1 MITFN
6 LENFTLM
13 GRIYF
18 LVLLIT
24 FCYGETIGQSKYDKM
39 LKSAEASYELG
50 DYSKA
55 LGSLDKFKSKAF
67 KKLGK
72 HNVYTPIYYLLSAKY
87 NLASGY
93 ISEFESNLYTA
104 VNTSIAINQENSL
117 EHILILIGGAELHN
131 INGSYLDARSYLAN
145 AKKLFEGGAHLTD
158 VIKAQWSMALAEAL
172 TGQGYYNEAL
182 EILKEYEKFYVG
194 RAVKQETI
202 VENGNLKSRK
212 LSDEEVLAR
221 YNEYARLLTL
231 LGNAYGKQ
239 GSLKSSDSVFVYAA
253 NWIKRYMGESSIAYV
268 KNQFLNAN
276 ILIENGNENLPR
288 ELEYATTL
296 HNLKIKHKPTHY
308 LAMGIFE
315 ETIKQ
320 LQEEDRSAALFNTK
334 LEYEKMINKNYKPI
348 SIYRVRLKAV
358 EFDARL
364 DKNKTATLETDANN
378 LIANTTS
385 LPRNNMVTVNV
396 TAFLYGLAIH
406 KKNYANAEKYLND
419 IIDIKASLFGSDT
432 PEAHLA
438 RLKLANFYLDNT
450 NKITEAA
457 RIYDESY
464 VNNVSSQIGA
474 WHRDHLEILNHIA
487 ELYELTD
494 KYTEANLTLEKATF
508 LARSKYSDT
517 DYQYGIELSN
527 IAKLQIKLGQYEKAE
542 ENLNKSLKILEEFRK
557 DDSKKIYLIHA
568 IETQATLY
576 GIKGLFDEAEDALN
590 RSSKII
596 SKSDKITGVDE
607 LNTAKELSSLFIQ
620 LGKYSSTQE
629 KLLRL
634 ISEYEKLYGT
644 SSVRLIEPL
653 INMGKLSLAKG
664 DYTEASK
671 IADRA
676 TKIAVTVY
684 GEKSTKAAPTYKLQ
698 SDIGYAIGDFDNA
711 EKNILK
717 ALESQEKQFG
727 RNHIEVAKSLAQLG
741 IIKFYKGDKATDV
754 EKIMSEAQDIMGARL
769 GKENPQYA
777 DILKSVAIVKI
788 SEKKFPEAIT
798 ALTQAEAIWRS
809 KTGTKTNINAASI
822 YTLTGDL
829 FYQTRNY
836 KKAEEFYSQARDIY
850 EKYFNRSHPEY
861 VKILSKQAKVYYMEG
876 NFKRAKSNIEQAF
889 SNYDTFIKQYF
900 PALSEREKAKYWNTI
915 KGDFEFYNTLAFSQ
929 LEDFRDLTG
938 KVYDYQLLTKA
949 LLLSSSIKIRER
961 ILSSNDENLKN
972 SYLQWIQKK
981 EFLTTALSMSTEQ
994 LLENGID
1001 PGTLTLEIEKLE
1013 REISEKSELF
1023 SQNFD
1028 NKKITYQNVQKALS
1042 KSEAAI
1048 EMIRYRHFD
1057 HSFTDSIVYVAL
1069 YVKGDNSRPKAIILP
1084 NGHRMESRFL
1094 SYYRNAITSKLDDNY
1109 SYKVF
1114 WEPIQ
1119 TEIGTTSTIYLS
1131 PDGVYNQINLEAI
1144 RTPDG
1149 KYVIDNSNI
1158 VVVSNTKDLHL
1169 RRIKKKQV
1177 VAANNATMFG
1187 NPTFYLT
1194 ASTRRNVPSLP
1205 GTEKEVDELQALLKK
1220 NGWVTDEYVET
1231 FASEDQVKS
1240 LSSPKIF
1247 HIATHGF
1254 YTPSVS
1260 QDELAELTE
1269 SEARM
1274 TENPLLKTGLL
1285 LSGAGDI
1292 LNKTNY
1298 NYNLESGIL
1307 TAYEAMSLNLD
1318 QTDLVVLSACQT
1330 GLGDIAN
1337 GEGVYGLQRAFL
1349 VAGAKVLI
1357 MSMFKVDDEATQKL
1371 ILNFYRKWL
1380 STNNLRQSFVNAKKE
1395 LRVDYPEPYYWGTFM
1410 MIGLED

>member
-1 MITFN
+1 MRR
-6 LENFTLM
+6 L
-13 GRIYF
+13 YF
-18 LVLLIT
+18 LISLLV
-24 FCYGETIGQSKYDKM
+24 FCYGGSIGQSKYDKM
-39 LKSAEASYELG
+39 LKAAEASYELG

-55 LGSLDKFKSKAF
+55 ISSLEKFKSKAF

-72 HNVYTPIYYLLSAKY
+72 HNVYTPTYYLLSAKY

-104 VNTSIAINQENSL
+104 VTTSISIHQENSL
-117 EHILILIGGAELHN
+117 DHILILIGGAELHN
-131 INGSYLDARSYLAN
+131 INGSYLDARNYLTN
-145 AKKLFEGGAHLTD
+145 AKKLFEGGAPVTD
-158 VIKAQWSMALAEAL
+158 VIKAQWNMALAEAL
-172 TGQGYYNEAL
+172 TGQGFYDEAL
-182 EILKEYEKFYVG
+182 QILKEYEKFYVG
-194 RAVKQETI
+194 RAVKQETY
-202 VENGNLKSRK
+202 VENGALKSRK
-212 LSDEEVLAR
+212 LSEEEVLAR

-239 GSLKSSDSVFVYAA
+239 GSLKSSDSVFVFAA
-253 NWIKRYMGESSIAYV
+253 NWIKRYMGESSIAFV

-276 ILIENGNENLPR
+276 ILIENGNENLPK
-288 ELEYATTL
+288 ELEYSTTL
-296 HNLKIKHKPTHY
+296 HNLKLKHKPTHY

-320 LQEEDRSAALFNTK
+320 LQQEDRSAALFNTK

-348 SIYRVRLKAV
+348 SIYHVRLKAV

-364 DKNKTATLETDANN
+364 DKNKTATLEADANN

-396 TAFLYGLAIH
+396 TDFLYGLAIH
-406 KKNYANAEKYLND
+406 KKNYVNAEKYLNE
-419 IIDIKASLFGSDT
+419 IIDIKTALFGGDA
-432 PEAHLA
+432 PEVHLA
-438 RLKLANFYLDNT
+438 KLKLANFYLDNT
-450 NKITEAA
+450 NKISEAA
-457 RIYDESY
+457 RIYEESY
-464 VNNVSSQIGA
+464 TKNVSRQIGA
-474 WHRDHLEILNHIA
+474 WHRDHLEILNHMA
-487 ELYELTD
+487 ALYELTD
-494 KYTEANLTLEKATF
+494 KYTEANVTLEKATF
-508 LARSKYSDT
+508 VARSKYSDR
-517 DYQYGIELSN
+517 DYQYGIELTN
-527 IAKLQIKLGQYEKAE
+527 IAKLQIKLGQYEIAE
-542 ENLNKSLKILEEFRK
+542 DNLNKSLTILEEFRK
-557 DDSKKIYLIHA
+557 DDSKKIHLIQA
-568 IETQATLY
+568 IETQAILF

-607 LNTAKELSSLFIQ
+607 LNTAKELSSLLIQ
-620 LGKYSSTQE
+620 LGRYSETQE
-629 KLLRL
+629 KLLKL
-634 ISEYEKLYGT
+634 ISEYEKLFGT

-653 INMGKLSLAKG
+653 INLGKLSLAQG

-676 TKIAVTVY
+676 NNIAVSVY

-698 SDIGYAIGDFDNA
+698 SDIDYAIGDYDNA
-711 EKNILK
+711 ETTIQK
-717 ALESQEKQFG
+717 ALESQQKQFG

-741 IIKFYKGDKATDV
+741 IIKFYKGDKASEV
-754 EKIMSEAQDIMGARL
+754 EKIMFEAQEIMGARL

-788 SEKKFPEAIT
+788 SEKKFSEAIT
-798 ALTQAEAIWRS
+798 ALTQAEAIWRN

-829 FYQTRNY
+829 FYQTKNY
-836 KKAEEFYSQARDIY
+836 KKAEEFYTQARDIY

-889 SNYDTFIKQYF
+889 NNYDIFIKQYF

-961 ILSSNDENLKN
+961 ILSSNDESLKN

-994 LLENGID
+994 LIENGID
-1001 PGTLTLEIEKLE
+1001 PNALTSEIEVLE

-1023 SQNFD
+1023 SQSFD
-1028 NKKITYQNVQKALS
+1028 NKKITYQSVQKALN
-1042 KSEAAI
+1042 KNEVAI

-1069 YVKGDNSRPKAIILP
+1069 YIKGDNSRPKAIIMP
-1084 NGHRMESRFL
+1084 NGHRMETRFL
-1094 SYYRNAITSKLDDNY
+1094 SYYRNSITSKLDDNY

-1119 TEIGTTSTIYLS
+1119 NEIGATSTIYLS

-1144 RTPDG
+1144 PTPDG

-1169 RRIKKKQV
+1169 RKIKKKQAT
-1177 VAANNATMFG
+1177 AANKATMFG

-1194 ASTRRNVPSLP
+1194 ASTKKSIASLP
-1205 GTEKEVDELQALLKK
+1205 GTEKEVDELQELLKK
-1220 NGWVTDEYVET
+1220 NGWITDEYVEKS
-1231 FASEDQVKS
+1231 ASEDQVKS

-1247 HIATHGF
+1247 HVATHGF
-1254 YTPSVS
+1254 YTPAIT

-1371 ILNFYRKWL
+1371 ILSFYRKWIT
-1380 STNNLRQSFVNAKKE
+1380 TNNLRQSFVNAKKE

>member
-1 MITFN
+1 MTRTLFFLFGLILFSTGN
-6 LENFTLM
+6 L
-13 GRIYF
+13 
-18 LVLLIT
+18 V
-24 FCYGETIGQSKYDKM
+24 GQSKYDKM

-50 DYSKA
+50 DYGKA
-55 LGSLDKFKSKAF
+55 ISSLEKFKSKAF

-72 HNVYTPIYYLLSAKY
+72 HNVYTPTYYLLSAKY

-104 VNTSIAINQENSL
+104 INSSISLNQESSL

-131 INGSYLDARSYLAN
+131 INGSYADAKTYLAN
-145 AKKLFEGGAHLTD
+145 AKKFIDGDAHVAD
-158 VIKAQWSMALAEAL
+158 IVKAQWSTTLAETL
-172 TGQGYYNEAL
+172 TGQGFYNEAIN
-182 EILKEYEKFYVG
+182 ILKEQDKFYVG

-202 VENGNLKSRK
+202 IDSKGNLSSRK
-212 LSDEEVLAR
+212 LSDEEIAAR
-221 YNEYARLLTL
+221 YNEYARLLTS

-253 NWIKRYMGESSIAYV
+253 NWIRKYMGESTIAYV
-268 KNQFLNAN
+268 NNQFLNAN
-276 ILIENGNENLPR
+276 VLIENGNENLPR
-288 ELEYATTL
+288 DLEYSTTL
-296 HNLKIKHKPTHY
+296 ANLKTKHKPTHY

-320 LQEEDRSAALFNTK
+320 LQRDDRSAALFNTK
-334 LEYEKMINKNYKPI
+334 LEYEKMINKNFKPI
-348 SIYRVRLKAV
+348 SIYHVRLKAV

-364 DKNKTATLETDANN
+364 DKNKTNTLETDANN
-378 LIANTTS
+378 LISNTTS
-385 LPRNNMVTVNV
+385 LPRNNMVTANV
-396 TAFLYGLAIH
+396 TEFLYGLALY
-406 KKNYANAEKYLND
+406 KKNYGNAEKYLND
-419 IIDIKASLFGSDT
+419 IIDIKTGLFGEEA
-432 PEAHLA
+432 PEVHLA
-438 RLKLANFYLDNT
+438 KLKLANFYLDNT
-450 NKITEAA
+450 NKINEAA

-464 VNNVSSQIGA
+464 TKVISNEIGA
-474 WHRDHLEILNHIA
+474 WHKDHLDILNHIA
-487 ELYELTD
+487 ALYELTD
-494 KYTEANLTLEKATF
+494 KYNEANQTLEKATF
-508 LARSKYSDT
+508 LARSKYSDK
-517 DYQYGIELSN
+517 DYQYGIELDH
-527 IAKLQIKLGQYEKAE
+527 IAKLQIKLGLYEKAD

-557 DDSKKIYLIHA
+557 DESKKIYLIHA
-568 IETQATLY
+568 IETQATLL
-576 GIKGLFDEAEDALN
+576 GIKGLFDEAEDALS
-590 RSSKII
+590 RSAKII
-596 SKSDKITGVDE
+596 SKADE
-607 LNTAKELSSLFIQ
+607 ISGTDDLNTANEKSSLYIQ
-620 LGKYSSTQE
+620 LGRYTDAE
-629 KLLRL
+629 EHLLKLM
-634 ISEYEKLYGT
+634 SEYEKLYGT
-644 SSVRLIEPL
+644 SSVRLIDPL

-671 IADRA
+671 IASRA
-676 TKIAVTVY
+676 NKIATSVY
-684 GEKSTKAAPTYKLQ
+684 GEKSTKTAPTHKLQ
-698 SDIGYAIGDFDNA
+698 SNIDYAIGDYDNA
-711 EKNILK
+711 ERNIQK

-727 RNHIEVAKSLAQLG
+727 RYHIEVAKSLAQLG
-741 IIKFYKGDKATDV
+741 VIKFYKGDNPGEV
-754 EKIMSEAQDIMGARL
+754 EKILLEAQEIMGQRL

-788 SEKKFPEAIT
+788 SEKKFSEAVS
-798 ALTQAEAIWRS
+798 ALTQAEAIWRN

-829 FYQTRNY
+829 FYQTKNY
-836 KKAEEFYSQARDIY
+836 KKAEEFYIQARDIY
-850 EKYFNRSHPEY
+850 EKYFNRTHPEY
-861 VKILSKQAKVYYMEG
+861 VKILSKQAKVYFMEG
-876 NFKRAKSNIEQAF
+876 NFKKAKSNIEQALN
-889 SNYDTFIKQYF
+889 NYDTFIKQYF

-961 ILSSNDENLKN
+961 ILSSNDETLKN

-981 EFLTTALSMSTEQ
+981 EFLTIALSMSTEQ

-1001 PGTLTLEIEKLE
+1001 PTALNTEIEKLE

-1023 SQNFD
+1023 SQSFD
-1028 NKKITYQNVQKALS
+1028 NKKITYGNVQKALN
-1042 KSEAAI
+1042 KNEVAI

-1057 HSFTDSIVYVAL
+1057 HSFTDSVVYVAL
-1069 YVKGDNSRPKAIILP
+1069 YVKSDNARPKAIIMQD
-1084 NGHRMESRFL
+1084 GHRMEKRYL
-1094 SYYRNAITSKLDDNY
+1094 SYYRNAIINKMDDAY

-1114 WEPIQ
+1114 WQPIEDQ
-1119 TEIGTTSTIYLS
+1119 IGTNATVYLS

-1144 RTPDG
+1144 PTPDG
-1149 KYVIDNSNI
+1149 RFVIDNSNI
-1158 VVVSNTKDLHL
+1158 VMVSNTKDPHL
-1169 RRIKKKQV
+1169 RRIKKKQTI
-1177 VAANNATMFG
+1177 AANKATMFG

-1194 ASTRRNVPSLP
+1194 ASTGRNVPSLP

-1220 NGWVTDEYVET
+1220 NGWATDEYVEAL
-1231 FASEDQVKS
+1231 ASEEQVKN

-1254 YTPSVS
+1254 YTKTSS

-1269 SEARM
+1269 SEAQM
-1274 TENPLLKTGLL
+1274 TENPLMKTGLL
-1285 LSGAGDI
+1285 LTGAGDI

-1318 QTDLVVLSACQT
+1318 QTDLVVLSACET
-1330 GLGDIAN
+1330 GLGDISN

-1357 MSMFKVDDEATQKL
+1357 MSMFKVDDDATQKL

-1380 STNNLRQSFVNAKKE
+1380 TTNNLRQSFVNAKKE
-1395 LRVDYPEPYYWGTFM
+1395 LRLDYPEPIYWGAFM
-1410 MIGLED
+1410 MIGIED

>member
-1 MITFN
+1 MRR
-6 LENFTLM
+6 L
-13 GRIYF
+13 YF
-18 LVLLIT
+18 LISILV
-24 FCYGETIGQSKYDKM
+24 FCFGAAVGQSKYDKM
-39 LKSAEASYELG
+39 LKAAEASYELG

-55 LGSLDKFKSKAF
+55 VSSLEKFKSKAF

-72 HNVYTPIYYLLSAKY
+72 HNVYTPTYYLLNAKY

-104 VNTSIAINQENSL
+104 VTTSVSIHQENSL
-117 EHILILIGGAELHN
+117 DHILILIGGAELHN
-131 INGSYLDARSYLAN
+131 INGSYLDARNYLAN
-145 AKKLFEGGAHLTD
+145 AKKLFEGGAPVTD
-158 VIKAQWSMALAEAL
+158 VIKAQWNMALAEAL
-172 TGQGYYNEAL
+172 TGQGFYNEAL
-182 EILKEYEKFYVG
+182 QILKEHEKFYVG
-194 RAVKQETI
+194 RAVKQETY
-202 VENGNLKSRK
+202 VENGALKSRK
-212 LSDEEVLAR
+212 IPEEEVLAR

-239 GSLKSSDSVFVYAA
+239 GSLKSSDSVFVFAA
-253 NWIKRYMGESSIAYV
+253 NWIKRYMGESSIAFV

-276 ILIENGNENLPR
+276 ILIENGNENLPN
-288 ELEYATTL
+288 ELEYSTTL
-296 HNLKIKHKPTHY
+296 HNLKLKHKPTHY

-320 LQEEDRSAALFNTK
+320 LQQEDRSAALFNTK

-348 SIYRVRLKAV
+348 SIYHVRLKAV

-364 DKNKTATLETDANN
+364 DKNKTATLENDANN

-385 LPRNNMVTVNV
+385 LPRNNMVTANV
-396 TAFLYGLAIH
+396 TEFLYGLAIH

-419 IIDIKASLFGSDT
+419 IVDIKTNLLGGET
-432 PEAHLA
+432 PEVHLA
-438 RLKLANFYLDNT
+438 KLKLANFYLDNT
-450 NKITEAA
+450 NKISEAA
-457 RIYDESY
+457 RIYEESY
-464 VNNVSSQIGA
+464 TKNVSSQIGA
-474 WHRDHLEILNHIA
+474 WHRDHLEILDHMA
-487 ELYELTD
+487 ALYELTD
-494 KYTEANLTLEKATF
+494 KYTEANMTLEKATF
-508 LARSKYSDT
+508 VARSKYSDR
-517 DYQYGIELSN
+517 DYQYGIELTN
-527 IAKLQIKLGQYEKAE
+527 IAKLQIKLGQYEIAE
-542 ENLNKSLKILEEFRK
+542 DNLNKSLTILEEFRK

-568 IETQATLY
+568 IETQAVLF
-576 GIKGLFDEAEDALN
+576 GIKGLFDEAEDALY
-590 RSSKII
+590 RSKKII
-596 SKSDKITGVDE
+596 SKSDKITGADE
-607 LNTAKELSSLFIQ
+607 LNTAKELSSLLIQ
-620 LGKYSSTQE
+620 LGRYSGTQE
-629 KLLRL
+629 KLLQL
-634 ISEYEKLYGT
+634 IAEYEKLYGT

-653 INMGKLSLAKG
+653 INLGKLSLAQG

-676 TKIAVTVY
+676 NNIAVSVY

-698 SDIGYAIGDFDNA
+698 SDIDYAIGDFDNA
-711 EKNILK
+711 ESTIEK
-717 ALESQEKQFG
+717 ALESQQKQFG

-741 IIKFYKGDKATDV
+741 IIKFYKGDKASEV
-754 EKIMSEAQDIMGARL
+754 EKIMFEAQEIMGARL

-788 SEKKFPEAIT
+788 SEKKFSEAVT
-798 ALTQAEAIWRS
+798 ALTQAEAIWRN
-809 KTGTKTNINAASI
+809 KTGTKTNINAAAI

-829 FYQTRNY
+829 FYQTKNY
-836 KKAEEFYSQARDIY
+836 KKAEEFYTQARDIY

-889 SNYDTFIKQYF
+889 NNYDIFIKQYF

-961 ILSSNDENLKN
+961 ILASNDETLKN

-981 EFLTTALSMSTEQ
+981 EFLTTALSMSMEQ

-1001 PGTLTLEIEKLE
+1001 PNVLTSDIEILE

-1023 SQNFD
+1023 SQSFD
-1028 NKKITYQNVQKALS
+1028 NKKISYQNVQKALS
-1042 KSEAAI
+1042 KNEVAI

-1069 YVKGDNSRPKAIILP
+1069 YIKGDNSRPKAIVMP
-1084 NGHRMESRFL
+1084 NGHRMETRYL
-1094 SYYRNAITSKLDDNY
+1094 SFYRNSITSKLDDNY

-1119 TEIGTTSTIYLS
+1119 NEIGATSTIYLS

-1144 RTPDG
+1144 PTPDG

-1169 RRIKKKQV
+1169 RKIKKKQV
-1177 VAANNATMFG
+1177 KAANKATMFG

-1194 ASTRRNVPSLP
+1194 ASTKKNIASLP
-1205 GTEKEVDELQALLKK
+1205 GTEKEVDELQELLKK
-1220 NGWVTDEYVET
+1220 NGWITDEYVEKS
-1231 FASEDQVKS
+1231 ASEDQVKS
-1240 LSSPKIF
+1240 LTSPKIF
-1247 HIATHGF
+1247 HVATHGF
-1254 YTPSVS
+1254 YTPAIT

-1371 ILNFYRKWL
+1371 ILSFYRKWIT
-1380 STNNLRQSFVNAKKE
+1380 TNNLRQSFVNAKKE

>member
-1 MITFN
+1 MKR
-6 LENFTLM
+6 L
-13 GRIYF
+13 F
-18 LVLLIT
+18 LLLLIIT
-24 FCYGETIGQSKYDKM
+24 TCFGETLGQSKYDKM
-39 LKSAEASYELG
+39 LKAAETSYETG
-50 DYSKA
+50 DYKKA
-55 LGSLDKFKSKAF
+55 ISSLEKFKSKAF

-72 HNVYTPIYYLLSAKY
+72 HNVYTPAYYLLNAKY

-104 VNTSIAINQENSL
+104 INTSIAINQENSQ
-117 EHILILIGGAELHN
+117 EHVLILIGAAELHN
-131 INGSYLDARSYLAN
+131 INGSYLDARNYLTN
-145 AKKLFEGGAHLTD
+145 AKKLFDGSAPATD
-158 VIKAQWSMALAEAL
+158 VTKAEWNIALAEAL
-172 TGQGYYNEAL
+172 TGQGYYNEAI
-182 EILKEYEKFYVG
+182 EILKEQEKFYAS
-194 RAVKQETI
+194 RAVKQETY
-202 VENGNLKSRK
+202 VEKGELKSRK
-212 LSDEEVLAR
+212 LSEEEVTAR

-239 GSLKSSDSVFVYAA
+239 GSLKSSDSVFVFAA
-253 NWIKRYMGESSIAYV
+253 NWIKRYMGESSIAFV
-268 KNQFLNAN
+268 RNQFLNAN
-276 ILIENGNENLPR
+276 ILIENGNENLPK
-288 ELEYATTL
+288 ELAYSTTL
-296 HNLKIKHKPTHY
+296 SRLKLKHKPTHY

-320 LQEEDRSAALFNTK
+320 LQREDRAAPLFNIK

-348 SIYRVRLKAV
+348 SIYHVRLKAV
-358 EFDARL
+358 EFDSRL
-364 DKNKTATLETDANN
+364 DKNKTTTLEVDANN
-378 LIANTTS
+378 LIANTTT
-385 LPRNNMVTVNV
+385 LPRNNMVTANV
-396 TAFLYGLAIH
+396 TEFLYGLALH
-406 KKNYANAEKYLND
+406 KKNYTNAEKYLND
-419 IIDIKASLFGSDT
+419 IIDIKSGLLGSDA
-432 PEAHLA
+432 PEVHLA

-450 NKITEAA
+450 NKISEAT

-464 VNNVSSQIGA
+464 FKNVAAQIGA
-474 WHRDHLEILNHIA
+474 WHKDHLEILNHIA
-487 ELYELTD
+487 SLYELTD
-494 KYTEANLTLEKATF
+494 KYAEANQTLEKATY
-508 LARSKYSDT
+508 LSRSKYSDQ
-517 DYQYGIELSN
+517 DYQYGIELDH

-542 ENLNKSLKILEEFRK
+542 ENLNKSLKILEEYRK
-557 DDSKKIYLIHA
+557 DDSKKVYLIQA
-568 IETQATLY
+568 IETQATLL
-576 GIKGLFDEAEDALN
+576 GIKGLFDEAEAALN
-590 RSSKII
+590 RSAKII
-596 SKSDKITGVDE
+596 DRADKITGTDE

-620 LGKYSSTQE
+620 LGRYSETQE
-629 KLLRL
+629 KLIKL
-634 ISEYEKLYGT
+634 ISEYERRYGT

-653 INMGKLSLAKG
+653 INMGKLALAKG

-676 TKIAVTVY
+676 NKIAVSVY
-684 GEKSTKAAPTYKLQ
+684 GEKSTKAAPTYKLR
-698 SDIGYAIGDFDNA
+698 SDIDYAIGDYDNA
-711 EKNILK
+711 EVNIQK
-717 ALESQEKQFG
+717 ALESQQKQFG
-727 RNHIEVAKSLAQLG
+727 RYHIEVAKSLAQLG
-741 IIKFYKGDKATDV
+741 IIKFYKGDKPAEV
-754 EKIMSEAQDIMGARL
+754 EKIMLEAQEIMGARL

-788 SEKKFPEAIT
+788 SERKFPEAVA
-798 ALTQAEAIWRS
+798 ALTQAESIWRS

-836 KKAEEFYSQARDIY
+836 KKAEEFYTQARDIY
-850 EKYFNRSHPEY
+850 EKYFSRSHPEY

-876 NFKRAKSNIEQAF
+876 NFKRAKSNIEQAL
-889 SNYDTFIKQYF
+889 NDYDIFIKLYF

-994 LLENGID
+994 LIENGID
-1001 PGTLTLEIEKLE
+1001 PAVLTTEIEKLE

-1023 SQNFD
+1023 SQSFD
-1028 NKKITYQNVQKALS
+1028 NKKITYSNVQKALN
-1042 KSEAAI
+1042 KNEVAI
-1048 EMIRYRHFD
+1048 EMIRYRHFN

-1069 YVKGDNSRPKAIILP
+1069 YIKSDNSRPKAIIMP
-1084 NGHRMESRFL
+1084 NGHQMEKRYL
-1094 SYYRNAITSKLDDNY
+1094 SYYRNAIINQLSDQY
-1109 SYKVF
+1109 SYLVF
-1114 WEPIQ
+1114 WNPIEK
-1119 TEIGTTSTIYLS
+1119 EIGTTSTIYLS

-1144 RTPDG
+1144 PTPDG

-1158 VVVSNTKDLHL
+1158 VMVSNTKDLHL
-1169 RRIKKKQV
+1169 RRIKKKQTI
-1177 VAANNATMFG
+1177 AANKATMFG

-1194 ASTRRNVPSLP
+1194 ASASKSVPPLP
-1205 GTEKEVDELQALLKK
+1205 GTEKEVDELQALLKN
-1220 NGWVTDEYVET
+1220 NGWVTDEYVEKY
-1231 FASEDQVKS
+1231 ASEDQVKS

-1247 HIATHGF
+1247 HVATHGF
-1254 YTPSVS
+1254 YRPATT

-1285 LSGAGDI
+1285 LTGAGDI

-1318 QTDLVVLSACQT
+1318 QTDLVVLSACET
-1330 GLGDIAN
+1330 GLGDISN

-1371 ILNFYRKWL
+1371 ILNFYRKWID
-1380 STNNLRQSFVNAKKE
+1380 TNNLRQSFVNAKKE
-1395 LRVDYPEPYYWGTFM
+1395 LRVDYPQPIYWGAFM

>member
-1 MITFN
+1 MRR
-6 LENFTLM
+6 L
-13 GRIYF
+13 YF
-18 LVLLIT
+18 LISILI
-24 FCYGETIGQSKYDKM
+24 FCFGVSMGQSKYDKM
-39 LKSAEASYELG
+39 LKAAETSYELG

-55 LGSLDKFKSKAF
+55 ISSLEKFKSKAF

-72 HNVYTPIYYLLSAKY
+72 HNVYTPTYYLLSAKY

-104 VNTSIAINQENSL
+104 VTTSISIHQENSL
-117 EHILILIGGAELHN
+117 NHILILIGGAELHN
-131 INGSYLDARSYLAN
+131 INGSYLDARNYLAN
-145 AKKLFEGGAHLTD
+145 AKKLFEGGAPVTD
-158 VIKAQWSMALAEAL
+158 VIKAQWNMALAEAL
-172 TGQGYYNEAL
+172 TGQGFYNEAL
-182 EILKEYEKFYVG
+182 QILKEHEKFYVG
-194 RAVKQETI
+194 RAVKQETY
-202 VENGNLKSRK
+202 VENGALKSRK
-212 LSDEEVLAR
+212 IPEEEVLAR

-239 GSLKSSDSVFVYAA
+239 GSLKSSDSVFVFGA
-253 NWIKRYMGESSIAYV
+253 NWIKRYMGESSFAYV

-288 ELEYATTL
+288 ELEYSTTL
-296 HNLKIKHKPTHY
+296 HNLKLKHKPTHY

-320 LQEEDRSAALFNTK
+320 LQQEDRSAALFNTK

-348 SIYRVRLKAV
+348 SIYHVRLKAV

-364 DKNKTATLETDANN
+364 DKNKTATLEADANN

-385 LPRNNMVTVNV
+385 LPRNNMVTANV
-396 TAFLYGLAIH
+396 TEFLYGLAIH

-419 IIDIKASLFGSDT
+419 IIDIKTGLFGGDA
-432 PEAHLA
+432 PEVHLA
-438 RLKLANFYLDNT
+438 KLKLANFYLDNT
-450 NKITEAA
+450 NKISEAA
-457 RIYDESY
+457 RIYEESY
-464 VNNVSSQIGA
+464 TKNVSSQIGA
-474 WHRDHLEILNHIA
+474 WHRDHLEILNHMA
-487 ELYELTD
+487 ALYELTD
-494 KYTEANLTLEKATF
+494 KYTEANVTLEKATF
-508 LARSKYSDT
+508 VARSKYSDQ
-517 DYQYGIELSN
+517 DYQYGIELTN
-527 IAKLQIKLGQYEKAE
+527 IAKLQIKLGQYEIAE
-542 ENLNKSLKILEEFRK
+542 DNLNKSLTILEEFRK
-557 DDSKKIYLIHA
+557 DDSKKIHLIQA
-568 IETQATLY
+568 IETQAILF

-596 SKSDKITGVDE
+596 SKSDKITGADE
-607 LNTAKELSSLFIQ
+607 LNTAKELSSLFIL
-620 LGKYSSTQE
+620 LGRYSDTQE
-629 KLLRL
+629 KLLKL

-653 INMGKLSLAKG
+653 INLGKLSLAQG

-676 TKIAVTVY
+676 NNIAVSVY

-698 SDIGYAIGDFDNA
+698 GDIDYAIGDYDNA
-711 EKNILK
+711 ETNIEK
-717 ALESQEKQFG
+717 ALESQQKQFG

-741 IIKFYKGDKATDV
+741 IIKFYKGDKASEV
-754 EKIMSEAQDIMGARL
+754 EKIMFEAQEIMGARL

-788 SEKKFPEAIT
+788 SEKKFSEAVT
-798 ALTQAEAIWRS
+798 ALTQAEAIWRN

-829 FYQTRNY
+829 FYQTKNY
-836 KKAEEFYSQARDIY
+836 KKAEEFYTQARDIY

-889 SNYDTFIKQYF
+889 NNYDIFIKQYF

-961 ILSSNDENLKN
+961 ILASNDETLKN

-994 LLENGID
+994 LIENGID
-1001 PGTLTLEIEKLE
+1001 PNVLTSEIEVLE

-1023 SQNFD
+1023 SQSFD
-1028 NKKITYQNVQKALS
+1028 NKKISYQNVQKALT
-1042 KSEAAI
+1042 KNEVAI

-1069 YVKGDNSRPKAIILP
+1069 YVKGDNSRPKAIVMP
-1084 NGHRMESRFL
+1084 NGHRMETRYL
-1094 SYYRNAITSKLDDNY
+1094 SYYRNSITSKLDDTY

-1119 TEIGTTSTIYLS
+1119 NEIGATSTIYLS

-1144 RTPDG
+1144 PTPDG

-1169 RRIKKKQV
+1169 RKIKKKQV
-1177 VAANNATMFG
+1177 KAANKATMFG

-1194 ASTRRNVPSLP
+1194 ASTKKSIASLP
-1205 GTEKEVDELQALLKK
+1205 GTEKEVDELQDLLKK
-1220 NGWVTDEYVET
+1220 NGWITDEYVEKS
-1231 FASEDQVKS
+1231 ASEDQVKS
-1240 LSSPKIF
+1240 LTSPKIF
-1247 HIATHGF
+1247 HVATHGF
-1254 YTPSVS
+1254 YTPAIT

-1371 ILNFYRKWL
+1371 ILSFYRKWIT
-1380 STNNLRQSFVNAKKE
+1380 TNNLRQSFVNAKKE